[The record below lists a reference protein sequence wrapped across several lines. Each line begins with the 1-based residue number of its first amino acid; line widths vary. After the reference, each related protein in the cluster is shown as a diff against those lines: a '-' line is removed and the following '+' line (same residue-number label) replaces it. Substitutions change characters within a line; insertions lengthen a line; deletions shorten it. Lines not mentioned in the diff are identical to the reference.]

1 MPAPLMAFLVIP
13 LVKIVV
19 ILGVV
24 IMLAAYLSFFERKIL
39 AYMQIR
45 IGPNRVGP
53 RGWLQPIADALKLFV
68 KEDILPARAEKLVY
82 MLGPVLVTAPALV
95 VFSVIPFGSGFT
107 LFGAE
112 VTPFLTDVNIGILF
126 ILGVSSIG
134 VYGIILGGWAS
145 NNKFSLMGGLRSA
158 AQLVSYEVP
167 MGLSVVTVLL
177 MANSLSLVKIV
188 EAQKSS
194 GLWYVFPGFIA
205 FFIYF
210 VCGVAETNRNPFD
223 LPEAESE
230 LVAGFHT
237 EYSGMSF
244 AFYFLAEY
252 ANMVVIS
259 SIATVLFLGG
269 WLPPFPNWLAGF
281 WASPAFAW
289 IPPVI
294 WNAGWFLVKTFAFLF
309 VYIWFRGTFP
319 RYRFDQLMALGW
331 KVFLPVSLV
340 NLMVVALG
348 VLLLG
353 GPR

>member
-1 MPAPLMAFLVIP
+1 MANPWVAFLLVP

-24 IMLAAYLSFFERKIL
+24 IMLAAYLSFFERKTL

-53 RGWLQPIADALKLFV
+53 RGWLQPIADALKLFT
-68 KEDILPARAEKLVY
+68 KEDIIPARAEKLVY
-82 MLGPVLVTAPALV
+82 LLGPVLVTAPALV
-95 VFSVIPFGSGFT
+95 VFSVIPFGPGFK

-112 VTPFLTDVNIGILF
+112 LTPYLTDVNIGILF
-126 ILGVSSIG
+126 ILGVSSVG

-145 NNKFSLMGGLRSA
+145 NNKFSLMGALRSA

-167 MGLSVVTVLL
+167 MGFSVVAVVL

-188 EAQKSS
+188 EAQKQA
-194 GLWYVFPGFIA
+194 GVWFVFPGIVA

-237 EYSGMSF
+237 EYSGMKF

-259 SIATVLFLGG
+259 SVATVLFFGG
-269 WLPPFPNWLAGF
+269 WLRPFPGVAALSF
-281 WASPAFAW
+281 LDAFPGAP
-289 IPPVI
+289 IF
-294 WNAGWFLVKTFAFLF
+294 WFLVKVAAFLF
-309 VYIWFRGTFP
+309 CYIWFRGTFP

-331 KVFLPVSLV
+331 KVFIPVSLV
-340 NLMVVALG
+340 NLMAVGLG
-348 VLLLG
+348 VLLIG
-353 GPR
+353 GRR

>member
-1 MPAPLMAFLVIP
+1 MTSPWIAYLLVP

-24 IMLAAYLSFFERKIL
+24 ILLAAYLSYFERKIL

-45 IGPNRVGP
+45 VGPNRVGP

-68 KEDILPARAEKLVY
+68 KEDVLPSRAEKIVY
-82 MLGPVLVTAPALV
+82 FLGPVMVTAPALLI
-95 VFSVIPFGSGFT
+95 FSVIPFGPGMK
-107 LFGAE
+107 LFGYEFA
-112 VTPFLTDVNIGILF
+112 PYLTDVNIGILL
-126 ILGVSSIG
+126 ILGVSSVG
-134 VYGIILGGWAS
+134 VYGVILGGWAS

-188 EAQKSS
+188 EAQRQM
-194 GLWYVFPGFIA
+194 GMWFFIPGFVA

-237 EYSGMSF
+237 EYSGMKF

-259 SIATVLFLGG
+259 SVATVLFFGG
-269 WLPPFPNWLAGF
+269 WLRPFPSVRALAF
-281 WASPAFAW
+281 LDAFPGAP
-289 IPPVI
+289 IF
-294 WNAGWFLVKTFAFLF
+294 WFLVKVAAFLF
-309 VYIWFRGTFP
+309 CYIWFRGTFP
-319 RYRFDQLMALGW
+319 RYRFDQLMRLGW
-331 KVFLPVSLV
+331 KVLLPVSLV
-340 NLMVVALG
+340 NLMAVGLG

>member
-1 MPAPLMAFLVIP
+1 MANPWIAFLVVP

-19 ILGVV
+19 ILLVV
-24 IMLAAYLSFFERKIL
+24 ILLAAYLSFFERKIL

-53 RGWLQPIADALKLFV
+53 RGWLQPIADALKLFS
-68 KEDILPARAEKLVY
+68 KEDILPSRAEKLVY
-82 MLGPVLVTAPALV
+82 MLSPVIVTAPALV
-95 VFSVIPFGSGFT
+95 VFSVIPFASAST
-107 LFGAE
+107 LFGLLKE
-112 VTPFLTDVNIGILF
+112 PIPPYLTDINIGILF

-134 VYGIILGGWAS
+134 VYGIILGGWSS

-167 MGLSVVTVLL
+167 MGFSVVAVLL
-177 MANSLSLVKIV
+177 MAGSLSLVKIV
-188 EAQKSS
+188 EAQKQA
-194 GLWYVFPGFIA
+194 GVWFFIPGIVA

-210 VCGVAETNRNPFD
+210 VCGVAETNRSPFD

-237 EYSGMSF
+237 EYSGMKW

-259 SIATVLFLGG
+259 SVATVLFFGG
-269 WLPPFPNWLAGF
+269 WLRPFPNVAALAFLDVIPPFLWFAAKAGF
-281 WASPAFAW
+281 
-289 IPPVI
+289 
-294 WNAGWFLVKTFAFLF
+294 LLF
-309 VYIWFRGTFP
+309 CYIWFRATFP

-331 KVFLPVSLV
+331 KVLLPVSLANV
-340 NLMVVALG
+340 LVVGLG
-348 VLLLG
+348 VLLMG

>member
-1 MPAPLMAFLVIP
+1 MANPWIAFLVVP

-19 ILGVV
+19 ILLVV
-24 IMLAAYLSFFERKIL
+24 ILLAAYLSYFERKIL

-53 RGWLQPIADALKLFV
+53 RGWLQPIADALKLFS
-68 KEDILPARAEKLVY
+68 KEDILPSRAEKLVY
-82 MLGPVLVTAPALV
+82 MLSPVIVTAPALV
-95 VFSVIPFGSGFT
+95 VFSVIPFASAST
-107 LFGAE
+107 LFGLLKD
-112 VTPFLTDVNIGILF
+112 PIPPYLTDINIGILF
-126 ILGVSSIG
+126 ILGVSSVG
-134 VYGIILGGWAS
+134 VYGIILGGWSS

-167 MGLSVVTVLL
+167 MGFSVVAVLL
-177 MANSLSLVKIV
+177 MAGSLSLVKIV
-188 EAQKSS
+188 EAQKQA
-194 GLWYVFPGFIA
+194 GVWFFIPGIVA

-210 VCGVAETNRNPFD
+210 VCGVAETNRSPFD

-237 EYSGMSF
+237 EYSGMKW

-259 SIATVLFLGG
+259 SVATVLFFGG
-269 WLPPFPNWLAGF
+269 WLRPFPNVTALAFLDVIPQFLWFAAKAGF
-281 WASPAFAW
+281 
-289 IPPVI
+289 
-294 WNAGWFLVKTFAFLF
+294 LLF
-309 VYIWFRGTFP
+309 CYIWFRATFP

-331 KVFLPVSLV
+331 KVLLPVSLANV
-340 NLMVVALG
+340 LVVGLG
-348 VLLLG
+348 VLLTG